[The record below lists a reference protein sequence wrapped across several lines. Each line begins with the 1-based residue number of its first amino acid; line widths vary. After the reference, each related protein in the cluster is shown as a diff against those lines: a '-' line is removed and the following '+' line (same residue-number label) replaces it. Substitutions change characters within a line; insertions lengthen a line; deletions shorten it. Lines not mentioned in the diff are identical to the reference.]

1 MHSFLPKFNRLAIIL
16 LSAAALKLWLLW
28 LDVIPFNADE
38 AVVGLMARHILA
50 GERPIFFYG
59 QAYMGSLD
67 AWLVA
72 AGFWLLG
79 QKVVVIRL
87 VQIGLYLGT
96 ILTTAWLGAVALQST
111 VKGLLAAVFLTIPTV
126 NMTLYTS
133 VSLGGYGE
141 ALLIGNLILLVC
153 VAILRRF
160 EAEKNLADAA
170 GRGVLGLV
178 FVWGILAGLGL
189 WANGLTLVYSFPSGM
204 ALGWMAAAGRRRGVF
219 SARKVAAGGLFA
231 LAGVLIGSLPLIVY
245 VFRFG
250 WPRLVTELLGSAV
263 AVETTPWGAQIVNH
277 AINFVLLGM
286 PVLFGFRPPW
296 EVRWLGLP
304 LLPFVMVFWMAVIV
318 YWGKKIVSPG
328 PSQQFYRLLAGAAAT
343 LAAGFI
349 FTPFGIDPSGRY
361 FLPLAVLLA
370 LAAGDMA
377 ATVAAARRW
386 RLGLVSLV
394 LVYNLWGTWQ
404 CASRFPPGLTTQF
417 YLLTAID
424 HRYDEE
430 LIQFLKAN
438 GEKRGYTNY
447 WVAYPLAFLSGE
459 ELVFVPALP
468 YHIDLRYTTRDNRYP
483 PYNQIVNESK
493 RVAYITTRNP
503 MLDEHLRAEFSRRGV
518 SWQEKQIGDYQVF
531 YRLSTDIR
539 PEQIGLGSERP

>member
-1 MHSFLPKFNRLAIIL
+1 MHSSLPKFNRLAIIL
-16 LSAAALKLWLLW
+16 LSAATLKLWLLW

-38 AVVGLMARHILA
+38 AVVGLMARHILS

-72 AGFWLLG
+72 MGFWLLG
-79 QKVVVIRL
+79 QQVVVIRL

-111 VKGLLAAVFLTIPTV
+111 VKGLLAAVFLAIPTV

-153 VAILRRF
+153 VATLRRF
-160 EAEKNLADAA
+160 EAEENLAAA
-170 GRGVLGLV
+170 ASRPVLKLV

-189 WANGLTLVYSFPSGM
+189 WTNGLTLVYSFPSGM
-204 ALGWMAAAGRRRGVF
+204 ALGQMAAAGRRRGVF
-219 SARKVAAGGLFA
+219 SAHKIAAGGLSA
-231 LAGVLIGSLPLIVY
+231 LTGVLIGSLPLIVY
-245 VFRFG
+245 IFRFG

-277 AINFVLLGM
+277 AINFVLLGV

-328 PSQQFYRLLAGAAAT
+328 PSQQFYRLLAGVAAT

-370 LAAGDMA
+370 LAAGDMV
-377 ATVAAARRW
+377 ATVAAAHRW

-424 HRYDEE
+424 HRYDGE
-430 LIQFLKAN
+430 LIQFLMAN
-438 GEKRGYTNY
+438 GERRGYTNY
-447 WVAYPLAFLSGE
+447 WVAYPLAFLSEE

-468 YHIDLRYTTRDNRYP
+468 YHIDLRYTPRDNRYP
-483 PYNQIVNESK
+483 PYNQIVDKSK